1 MIVRYGLRSR
11 HQAGLSLIVALIMLI
26 IMTATTLML
35 FRMSNT
41 GSQIVGNMQFR
52 DEALSAAD
60 STIQDVIST
69 TRMFETPESV
79 FLVDG
84 CNGGKNQRCVD
95 VNGDGTPDVQVDVE
109 PPDCVQVTIIPNARL
124 NLAVD
129 GDRACAEG
137 VRQTFGIAGS
147 AEGNSFCALTNWEV
161 RADASDVG
169 STGTTG
175 AQVSMVQGVGVR
187 VQRSVALSF
196 CSGS

>member
-1 MIVRYGLRSR
+1 MIGRRIRNR
-11 HQAGLSLIVALIMLI
+11 HQAGLSLVVALIMLV
-26 IMTATTLML
+26 IMTTTTLML

-52 DEALSAAD
+52 DDALAAAD
-60 STIQDVIST
+60 GTIQEVLST

-95 VNGDGTPDVQVDVE
+95 VTGDGTPDVQVDVV
-109 PPDCVQVTIIPNARL
+109 PPECVQVTIIPNARL
-124 NLAVD
+124 NLND
-129 GDRACAEG
+129 ESDRACAEG

-169 STGTTG
+169 ASGTTG
-175 AQVSMVQGVGVR
+175 ARTTVVQGVGVR
-187 VQRSVALSF
+187 VQRNIALSF
-196 CSGS
+196 CKGS